1 MTGGPEPT
9 GLTFNDALAL
19 KLEEAG
25 WTRRDFLSRVA
36 ALGAAT
42 ALTQLL
48 IACGARQPGQATQ
61 QVAAETALPTAGPT
75 LAPGATAGPTAA
87 PTPVP
92 QPESELNVY
101 NWSYY
106 IGRDTR
112 DKFEQTYGIK
122 LNYDKFPDENTQ
134 IGKVLSDG
142 KGGGYDVTY
151 PASTWIPS
159 FIEQGVIQKLDHS
172 LIPNMAN
179 LLPEWR
185 DPAYDPGSQYS
196 VPYSWW
202 TTGYAWNPD
211 KIPADLTSWDALWDA
226 AYTNRL
232 SMLDDMRECFAAGAF
247 HLGLDPNTTDLAQLD
262 QILAELEAQKPIVKR
277 YTTDHI
283 ADMLNGVVDIAHCW
297 SGDWI
302 QMTYDKPKI
311 RYVIPAEGSI
321 KGNDVFVVLSGAQHP
336 IAAHLWIN
344 FNLDAQISAD
354 NTNYIGYM
362 GPNEAALPL
371 LKNYI
376 VNDPRIN
383 PPAELLATLI
393 ELKYLPPAE
402 LQAYT
407 DRWTSLRAS

>member
-1 MTGGPEPT
+1 MTREADRGM
-9 GLTFNDALAL
+9 TFNEALEHQLAQ
-19 KLEEAG
+19 AG
-25 WTRRDFLSRVA
+25 WSRREFLSRVA
-36 ALGAAT
+36 AVGAYA

-48 IACGARQPGQATQ
+48 IACRQPGTQSAAPSNAAASPAGSPAGQASTPP
-61 QVAAETALPTAGPT
+61 AST
-75 LAPGATAGPTAA
+75 A

-92 QPESELNVY
+92 PPESELNVY

-106 IGRDTR
+106 IGRNTR
-112 DKFEQTYGIK
+112 DQFEQTYGIK

-134 IGKVLSDG
+134 IGKLMSDG
-142 KGGGYDVTY
+142 KGGGYDVSY

-172 LIPNMAN
+172 LIPNIAN
-179 LLPEWR
+179 LLPQWR

-232 SMLDDMRECFAAGAF
+232 SMLDDMRECFAAGAY
-247 HLGLDPNTTDLAQLD
+247 HLGLDPNTTDVAQLD
-262 QILAELEAQKPIVKR
+262 QILADLEAQKPIVKR

-321 KGNDVFVVLSGAQHP
+321 KGNDVFVVLAGAEHP

-371 LKNYI
+371 LKKYI
-376 VNDPRIN
+376 VEDPRIN

-393 ELKYLPPAE
+393 ELKYLPTAE

-407 DRWTSLRAS
+407 DRWTSLRAG

>member
-1 MTGGPEPT
+1 MTRETDRGM
-9 GLTFNDALAL
+9 TFNDAL
-19 KLEEAG
+19 EERLQQAG
-25 WTRRDFLSRVA
+25 WSRREFLRRVA
-36 ALGAAT
+36 AVGAAT

-48 IACGARQPGQATQ
+48 IACRQPGTATSGPPSSATPTQ
-61 QVAAETALPTAGPT
+61 SIEGSAPPVTAGP
-75 LAPGATAGPTAA
+75 

-92 QPESELNVY
+92 TPESELNVY

-112 DKFEQTYGIK
+112 EKFEQTYGITV
-122 LNYDKFPDENTQ
+122 NYDRFPDESTQ
-134 IGKVLSDG
+134 ITKITSDG
-142 KGGGYDVTY
+142 RGGGYDVTY

-159 FIEQGVIQKLDHS
+159 FIEDGLIQRLDHS
-172 LIPNMAN
+172 LIPNIAN

-202 TTGYAWNPD
+202 TTGYAWDPD
-211 KIPADLTSWDALWDA
+211 KIPGDLTSWDALWDQ

-232 SMLDDMRECFAAGAF
+232 SMLDDLRECFAAGAF
-247 HLGLDPNTTDLAQLD
+247 RLGLDPNTTDVAQLD
-262 QILAELEAQKPIVKR
+262 QILAELQAQKPIVKR

-321 KGNDVFVVLSGAQHP
+321 KGNDVFVVLSGAEHP

-362 GPNEAALPL
+362 GPNEAALPH

-393 ELKYLPPAE
+393 ELKYLPPAD
-402 LQAYT
+402 LQQYT
-407 DRWTSLRAS
+407 DRWTSLRAT

>member
-1 MTGGPEPT
+1 MTRETDRGM
-9 GLTFNDALAL
+9 TFNDAL
-19 KLEEAG
+19 EEHLQQAG
-25 WTRRDFLSRVA
+25 WSRREFLRRVA
-36 ALGAAT
+36 AVGAAT

-48 IACGARQPGQATQ
+48 IACRQPGTATSGPPSSATPTQ
-61 QVAAETALPTAGPT
+61 SIEGSAPPVTAGP
-75 LAPGATAGPTAA
+75 

-92 QPESELNVY
+92 EPESELNVY

-112 DKFEQTYGIK
+112 EKFEQTYGITV
-122 LNYDKFPDENTQ
+122 NYDRFPDESTQ
-134 IGKVLSDG
+134 ITKITSDG
-142 KGGGYDVTY
+142 RGGGYDVTY

-159 FIEQGVIQKLDHS
+159 FIEDGLIQRLDHS
-172 LIPNMAN
+172 LIPNIAN

-202 TTGYAWNPD
+202 TTGYAWDPD
-211 KIPADLTSWDALWDA
+211 KIPGDLTSWDALWDQ

-232 SMLDDMRECFAAGAF
+232 SMLDDLRECFAAGAF
-247 HLGLDPNTTDLAQLD
+247 RLGLDPNTTDVAQLD
-262 QILAELEAQKPIVKR
+262 QILAELQAQKPIVKR

-321 KGNDVFVVLSGAQHP
+321 KGNDVFVVLSGAEHP

-362 GPNEAALPL
+362 GPNEAALPH

-393 ELKYLPPAE
+393 ELKYLPPAD
-402 LQAYT
+402 LQQYT
-407 DRWTSLRAS
+407 DRWTSLRAT

>member
-1 MTGGPEPT
+1 MTRETEP
-9 GLTFNDALAL
+9 GMTFNDALEARL
-19 KLEEAG
+19 QEAG
-25 WTRRDFLSRVA
+25 WPRREFLRRVA
-36 ALGAAT
+36 LVGAAT

-48 IACGARQPGQATQ
+48 IACRQPGTPTSGPPSAGVTPTQAGQGSTPP
-61 QVAAETALPTAGPT
+61 ASSAPTA
-75 LAPGATAGPTAA
+75 
-87 PTPVP
+87 VP
-92 QPESELNVY
+92 EPESELNVY

-106 IGRDTR
+106 IGRNTR
-112 DKFEQTYGIK
+112 EQFEQTYGIK
-122 LNYDKFPDENTQ
+122 LNYDRFADENTQ
-134 IGKVLSDG
+134 IQKLTSDG
-142 KGGGYDVTY
+142 KGGGYDVSY

-159 FIEQGVIQKLDHS
+159 WIEQGVIQKLDHS
-172 LIPNMAN
+172 LIPNIEN
-179 LLPEWR
+179 LLPQWR

-202 TTGYAWNPD
+202 TTGYAWDPD

-232 SMLDDMRECFAAGAF
+232 SMLDDMRECFAAGAYR
-247 HLGLDPNTTDLAQLD
+247 LELSPNTTDVAELD
-262 QILAELEAQKPIVKR
+262 QILAELQAQKPIVKR

-321 KGNDVFVVLSGAQHP
+321 KGNDVFVIMAGAQHP

-383 PPAELLATLI
+383 PPEELLATLI
-393 ELKYLPPAE
+393 ELKYLPPDDNSKY
-402 LQAYT
+402 L
-407 DRWTSLRAS
+407 DRWTTLRAT

>member
-1 MTGGPEPT
+1 MTREIDGGM
-9 GLTFNDALAL
+9 TFNEALEL
-19 KLEEAG
+19 RLQEAG
-25 WTRRDFLSRVA
+25 WTRREFLRRVA
-36 ALGAAT
+36 AVGAFA
-42 ALTQLL
+42 ALSQLL
-48 IACGARQPGQATQ
+48 IACRQPGSPTAAPST
-61 QVAAETALPTAGPT
+61 AAETPAGSQ
-75 LAPGATAGPTAA
+75 AGQASTPPASTA

-112 DKFEQTYGIK
+112 EQFTAKYGIK
-122 LNYDKFPDENTQ
+122 VNYDKFPDENTQ
-134 IGKVLSDG
+134 ISQIRRDG
-142 KGGGYDVTY
+142 RGGGYDVTY
-151 PASTWIPS
+151 PASTWIPT
-159 FIEQGVIQKLDHS
+159 FIQEGLIQKLDHS
-172 LIPNMAN
+172 LIPNIKN

-185 DPAYDPGSQYS
+185 DPAYDPGSEYS

-202 TTGYAWNPD
+202 TTGYAWDPD
-211 KIPADLTSWDALWDA
+211 KIPGDLTSWDALWDA

-232 SMLDDMRECFAAGAF
+232 SMLDDMRECFASGAF
-247 HLGLDPNTTDLAQLD
+247 RLDLDPNTTDVAQLD

-283 ADMLNGVVDIAHCW
+283 AAMLNGIVDIAHCW

-311 RYVIPAEGSI
+311 RYVIPTEGSI

-336 IAAHLWIN
+336 IAAHLWID

-371 LKNYI
+371 LKKYI
-376 VNDPRIN
+376 VDDPRIN
-383 PPAELLATLI
+383 PPAEMLATLI
-393 ELKYLPPAE
+393 ELKYLPPDDNAKY
-402 LQAYT
+402 L
-407 DRWTSLRAS
+407 DRWTSLQAT

>member
-1 MTGGPEPT
+1 MTRGPEPT
-9 GLTFNDALAL
+9 GLTFNDALVL

-36 ALGAAT
+36 AVGAAT

-48 IACGARQPGQATQ
+48 IACGARQPAQATQ
-61 QVAAETALPTAGPT
+61 QVAAETALPTAGSTPRR
-75 LAPGATAGPTAA
+75 LRQPPRRR
-87 PTPVP
+87 PVP

-106 IGRDTR
+106 IGRNTR
-112 DKFEQTYGIK
+112 DQFEQTYGIK

-134 IGKVLSDG
+134 IGKLMSDG
-142 KGGGYDVTY
+142 KGGGYDVSY

-172 LIPNMAN
+172 LIPNIAN
-179 LLPEWR
+179 LLPQWR

-232 SMLDDMRECFAAGAF
+232 SMLDDMRECFAAGAY

-262 QILAELEAQKPIVKR
+262 QILADLEAQKPSSSATR
-277 YTTDHI
+277 RTTSPTCST
-283 ADMLNGVVDIAHCW
+283 A
-297 SGDWI
+297 SS
-302 QMTYDKPKI
+302 T
-311 RYVIPAEGSI
+311 S
-321 KGNDVFVVLSGAQHP
+321 P
-336 IAAHLWIN
+336 IA
-344 FNLDAQISAD
+344 
-354 NTNYIGYM
+354 
-362 GPNEAALPL
+362 GP
-371 LKNYI
+371 
-376 VNDPRIN
+376 
-383 PPAELLATLI
+383 ATGS
-393 ELKYLPPAE
+393 
-402 LQAYT
+402 
-407 DRWTSLRAS
+407 R

>member
-1 MTGGPEPT
+1 MTAEADRGM
-9 GLTFNDALAL
+9 TFNEA
-19 KLEEAG
+19 LEERLTQAG
-25 WTRRDFLSRVA
+25 WSRREFLRRVA
-36 ALGAAT
+36 AVGAFA
-42 ALTQLL
+42 ALSQLL
-48 IACGARQPGQATQ
+48 IACNARQPGTATDTPSSAASPPGSQ
-61 QVAAETALPTAGPT
+61 Q
-75 LAPGATAGPTAA
+75 PGASPPAASAA

-92 QPESELNVY
+92 AMESELNVY
-101 NWSYY
+101 NWAYY

-112 DKFEQTYGIK
+112 DKFEAKYGVK
-122 LNYDKFPDENTQ
+122 LNYDRFPDENTQ
-134 IGKVLSDG
+134 IQKITSDG

-172 LIPNMAN
+172 LIPNIAN
-179 LLPEWR
+179 LMPEWR
-185 DPAYDPGSQYS
+185 DPAYDPGNQYS

-226 AYTNRL
+226 AYTQRL

-247 HLGLDPNTTDLAQLD
+247 RLGLDPNTTDTAELD
-262 QILAELEAQKPIVKR
+262 QILAELETQKPIVKR

-321 KGNDVFVVLSGAQHP
+321 KGNDVFVVLSGATHP
-336 IAAHLWIN
+336 IAAHAWID
-344 FNLDAQISAD
+344 FNLDAQISAE

-362 GPNEAALPL
+362 GPNEAALPHL
-371 LKNYI
+371 EKYI
-376 VNDPRIN
+376 VEDPRIN

-393 ELKYLPPAE
+393 ELKYLPPE
-402 LQAYT
+402 DLQKYN
-407 DRWTSLRAS
+407 DRWTSLRA